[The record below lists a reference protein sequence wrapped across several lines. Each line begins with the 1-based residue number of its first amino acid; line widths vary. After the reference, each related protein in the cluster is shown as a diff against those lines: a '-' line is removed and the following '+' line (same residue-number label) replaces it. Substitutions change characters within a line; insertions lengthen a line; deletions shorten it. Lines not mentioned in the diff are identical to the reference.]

1 MKTSNQTRPLKPSAN
16 KRKYL
21 EITDAIYVSGYKL
34 LLVFNDG
41 KKHVMDFEP
50 FLRQARNPMTTQY
63 RQLRKFKSFHIH
75 QGDLMWGDY
84 EMIFPI
90 SDLYRGEI

>member
-1 MKTSNQTRPLKPSAN
+1 MKPQPTQ
-16 KRKYL
+16 YL
-21 EITDAIYVSGYKL
+21 EITEAKYVSGCKIHL
-34 LLVFNDG
+34 TFNDG
-41 KKHVMDFEP
+41 TARVMDFGP

-90 SDLYRGEI
+90 ADLHRGEI